1 MRDVIDFAGENPSL
15 FAAQVRAARGL
26 LNWSQA
32 YLAEGIGVARST
44 IADLESTKRAPHP
57 ATLFVLIQE
66 LAAAGIEFT
75 DTGVRFAN
83 YPPPGYVPTAIRQKR
98 VTGAE

>member
-1 MRDVIDFAGENPSL
+1 MRDVMDFASQNPEL

-44 IADLESTKRAPHP
+44 IADLESNKRAPHP
-57 ATLFVLIQE
+57 ATLFVLVQE
-66 LAAAGIEFT
+66 LAAAGIEFGEL
-75 DTGVRFAN
+75 GVSFES
-83 YPPPGYVPTAIRQKR
+83 YPPPEYVPTGIKQKR
-98 VTGAE
+98 

>member
-1 MRDVIDFAGENPSL
+1 MRDVVDFAGENPAL

-44 IADLESTKRAPHP
+44 IADLESNKRAPHP

-66 LAAAGIEFT
+66 LSAAGIEFT
-75 DTGVRFAN
+75 DLGVSFET
-83 YPPPGYVPTAIRQKR
+83 YPPPDYVPTGIKQQQK
-98 VTGAE
+98 

>member
-1 MRDVIDFAGENPSL
+1 MRDVTDFAADNPEL

-44 IADLESTKRAPHP
+44 IADLESNKRAPHP
-57 ATLFVLIQE
+57 ATLFVLVQE
-66 LAAAGIEFT
+66 LAAAGIEFGEL
-75 DTGVRFAN
+75 GVSFEKF
-83 YPPPGYVPTAIRQKR
+83 PPTPYVPTGVQKR
-98 VTGAE
+98 K